1 MRKKNIIIYG
11 ATGSIGSS
19 VLAILKNNLHKLN
32 LEGITCNKNIKKLI
46 KISNTF
52 NVKKIGFN
60 ESEIKDTQVIDY
72 NKYKIF
78 NDISNFHKMITQKT
92 DIIIFAN
99 SGLKS
104 IDLLLKVLKSGKK
117 VGIANKECIISLG
130 DRINSFKKKY
140 STQIIPLDSEHNSIY
155 HLLKINNVDFKS
167 ITITASGGPFFKA
180 NNYDLKNVTVK
191 QAINHPIWKMGKK
204 ISVDSATLM
213 NKALEIIEAKYL
225 FDLKKNEINAIIH
238 PQAIVHAIVNYH
250 NGMSTAILSKPDMKI
265 PISSL
270 FFDFKNFNNVNNSL
284 DITKCSKL
292 EFISI
297 DDKKFPAINLAYQVL
312 KKGGSAPHVFNY
324 LNELLVDLFIKNK
337 IKFTEIVKFNEIN
350 MEKFFSKNLN
360 ISKPNLNDL
369 KNINNWIDNNL
380 YLGN

>member
-19 VLAILKNNLHKLN
+19 VLSILKNNFHKLN

-60 ESEIKDTQVIDY
+60 ECEIKDTQVIDD

-78 NDISNFHKMITQKT
+78 NDISNFHKMITHKT

-167 ITITASGGPFFKA
+167 ITITASGGPFFNA

-250 NGMSTAILSKPDMKI
+250 NGMSAAILSKPDMKI

-350 MEKFFSKNLN
+350 MEKFFSKNPN
-360 ISKPNLNDL
+360 IFKPNLNDL